1 MNVRFNDPL
10 SLLPYQTGLLVTPLK
25 EAAARGQSSLD
36 SKQTAV
42 VLGEPIPIV
51 FCRRLSN
58 VGGVFVSP
66 SATEGR
72 FSNNASTNELTVR
85 LQLVLSEGDLPQ
97 LQIRDVFQRACRVG
111 TWKQSYDSRT
121 EAWLPGNVITSVAGK
136 KFWNCPYYCGTGG
149 TYDNITTLSY
159 LNTHADGDE
168 TWDKQVH
175 CFVRQGMKVTRILD
189 DTLGPSNNV
198 VDLALYLIRQ
208 SSRFPEAML
217 DLDAMESAALFTN
230 ANGFFYNGLF
240 DQSNNLEDWLQGISR
255 NFLLRVSDKNGK
267 KAFKPRLPVNDN
279 GTIKTTAISWVFTF
293 TEDHILPD
301 GFEIEYIS
309 LAERKPICAQMLWR
323 QQPDDDIGI
332 IRVMQVRFSNEAAN
346 GPFEQIDLSQFCTSE
361 NHAVKVGAYEVAR
374 RKYVTHSLRLRIK
387 PDAFNSTL
395 TLGDIVRVRLR
406 RETEV
411 DEVSLHDFLYEV
423 ERINKTISGIVELDL
438 IHFPINASGQSIL
451 AVLVN
456 NASGTGVLL
465 PTGRSNFECDDPD
478 RREDPDPLPTD
489 PQPPPDPP
497 DPPDGEEDLP
507 DDEDPAPPGPDVP
520 NPPDP
525 VEPSPPEICGGTGGE
540 GRPLPGDEME
550 VCGGSEVCE
559 GMYNEWYLCPG
570 SSTEINPSCT
580 KVSQGVAVKYIN
592 ANNSAGLRVFVRGR
606 CPDPSSPD
614 GYGPPTDSEG
624 TPPIGGDDGDDWAPT
639 PNPTSATRFRING
652 GAAAPI
658 GSIQSQLLD
667 FLSTTGPIIYVKRGT
682 FTPYDNPALIYYGW
696 VWVRYTAP
704 NGTVENLPASATGGY
719 IDYAGFGGLGTDP
732 KPWGGSVTNLDTG
745 QPWPFS

>member
-1 MNVRFNDPL
+1 MNIKFNDPL
-10 SLLPYQTGLLVTPLK
+10 SLLPYQTGLLATPLT
-25 EAAARGQSSLD
+25 EAAARGQTSLD
-36 SKQTAV
+36 SKQKAV

-72 FSNNASTNELTVR
+72 FSNNSTTNELTVR

-97 LQIRDVFQRACRVG
+97 LQLRDVFQRACRVG

-121 EAWLPGNVITSVAGK
+121 ESWLPGNFITSVAGK

-149 TYDNITTLSY
+149 TYDNLTTLSY

-175 CFVRQGMKVTRILD
+175 CFVRQGMQVTRILD
-189 DTLGPSNNV
+189 DTFGPSNNF

-217 DLDAMESAALFTN
+217 DLVAMESAALFVN

-240 DQSNNLEDWLQGISR
+240 DQSNNLEDWLQDTSR
-255 NFLLRVSDKNGK
+255 NFLLRVSDRNGK
-267 KAFKPRLPVNDN
+267 KAFKPRLPVNED
-279 GTIKTTAISWVFTF
+279 GTIKTTAVSWVFTF

-301 GFEIEYIS
+301 GFEIDYIPLS
-309 LAERKPICAQMLWR
+309 ERKPICAQMLWR

-332 IRVMQVRFSNEAAN
+332 IRVIQVRVTGEAED
-346 GPFEQIDLSQFCTSE
+346 GPFEQFDLSQFCASE

-387 PDAFNSTL
+387 PDAYNSTL
-395 TLGDIVRVRLR
+395 ALGDIVRVQLR

-411 DEVSLHDFLYEV
+411 NDVSLHDFLYEV

-438 IHFPINASGQSIL
+438 IHFPINAQGQSIL

-465 PTGRSNFECDDPD
+465 PTGRANFECDDED
-478 RREDPDPLPTD
+478 RREDPTPLPED
-489 PQPPPDPP
+489 PQPPPEPP
-497 DPPDGEEDLP
+497 SPPDGREDLP
-507 DDEDPAPPGPDVP
+507 DDQDPAPPGADTP
-520 NPPDP
+520 NPTDP
-525 VEPSPPEICGGTGGE
+525 ITPTPPEICGATGGNNQ
-540 GRPLPGDEME
+540 PIPGDEME
-550 VCGGSEVCE
+550 VCEELCE

-570 SSTEINPSCT
+570 SSNDINANCT
-580 KVSQGVAVKYIN
+580 KVSQGVAAKYIN
-592 ANNSAGLRVFVRGR
+592 ANNSKGYRVFVRGR
-606 CPDPSSPD
+606 CPDPGSPD
-614 GYGPPTDSEG
+614 GYGPPNDSIG
-624 TPPIGGDDGDDWAPT
+624 TPPIGGDDGKDWGDTADPPNGTPT
-639 PNPTSATRFRING
+639 QFVFDRYASHIEFTSI
-652 GAAAPI
+652 
-658 GSIQSQLLD
+658 
-667 FLSTTGPIIYVKRGT
+667 TGPVVYIKRGT
-682 FTPYDNPALIYYGW
+682 FVYNNQTFRGQIRL
-696 VWVRYTAP
+696 RYTSTS
-704 NGTVENLPASATGGY
+704 GTLVDIHTGVGDY
-719 IDYAGFGGLGTDP
+719 IDVGTIGNDP
-732 KPWGGSVTNLDTG
+732 KPWACEIKLANG
-745 QPWPFS
+745 QPWPFLP